1 MKGQFWKSDW
11 FLGLVISLIFLSASG
26 TGLLQGMER
35 SAYDWG
41 VRGAEAS
48 PSDRVAVIA
57 IDDDSIANLGR
68 WPWPRDRH
76 AEMIER
82 LAEGGADAIGYT
94 VLFLEPQL
102 DPGLEYIRDILGF
115 YEDRSIGA
123 LAGFIDDPRTSSRAQ
138 ERLNSLERRLQRAET
153 ELDNDARLA
162 QALET
167 AGNVVLGMP
176 FRLGRPIGK
185 PDEQL
190 PDYLRRHTLENIVPT
205 TNSPAYVGLPAIAAL
220 PPIKRLGAPASGIGH
235 LNFNPDV
242 DGGVRSE
249 ALVIDY
255 YGEYYPALSLMLA
268 ARGLNLD
275 VGDIIVEPGRGVRVG
290 GLDIGTDRAL
300 QMSTFF
306 YDERADGRPAFPVD
320 SFYDVISGRIPADK
334 YRGKVVLVGAT
345 ASGIGDAQVT
355 PISASTAPALTL
367 AHAVSS
373 ILEQDF
379 FTKPEWATWARLGA
393 FALIALYLIL
403 LAPRLRGGI
412 AAIVAVVL
420 TVALL
425 ASEYVLLAGQQLWVE
440 LATPTL
446 LLVVG
451 YTLLMTKRFLA
462 TERGKLKSDAESAE
476 SNRML
481 GLSFQSQ
488 GQLDT
493 AFEKYRKCPL
503 DDTMME
509 VLYNLALD
517 FERKRQFNKASN
529 VYEYM
534 AKHDPKYRD
543 LETRR
548 KRSKAMEETVV
559 LGGGGGGGA
568 EGTLVLEGGGV
579 EKPKLGRYDVEKE
592 LGKGAMGVVYLGRDP
607 KINRVVAIKTMAL
620 SQEFEPDELED
631 VKERFF
637 REAETA
643 GRLNHPNI
651 VTIYDAG
658 EEHDLAYIAMEFLSG
673 KDLTPYTKPDALL
686 PPEKVLKMIADSA
699 DALAYAH
706 DNNVVHRDIKPGNI
720 MFDAETDKLKITD
733 FGIARITDSSKT
745 KTGMVLGTPSYM
757 SPEQL
762 AGKKVDG
769 RSDLFSLGVMLYQM
783 VTGKLPFTA
792 DSMATLMYKIANE
805 EQVPVRQVRDDLS
818 ECIEQT
824 IERAMQ
830 KDPDARYQDGRE
842 MASDIRECLKAG
854 GATS

>member
-1 MKGQFWKSDW
+1 MKRQFWKSDA
-11 FLGLVISLIFLSASG
+11 FLGLVLTLLVLGASG
-26 TGLLQGMER
+26 TALLQGLER
-35 SAYDWG
+35 FAYDIG
-41 VRGAEAS
+41 VRGAQAT
-48 PSDRVAVIA
+48 PSERVAVIA

-76 AEMIER
+76 AQMIDR
-82 LAEGGADAIGYT
+82 LADGGADAIGYT

-102 DPGLEYIRDILGF
+102 DPGLEYIREILGY
-115 YEDRSIGA
+115 YEDESIGA
-123 LAGFIDDPRTSSRAQ
+123 LPGLIDQPVDSQRAAR
-138 ERLNSLERRLQRAET
+138 RLDGLERRLRRAET

-162 QALET
+162 ESLRN

-176 FRLGRPIGK
+176 FRLGRPVGK
-185 PDEQL
+185 PNQAL
-190 PDYLRRHTLENIVPT
+190 PSYVRENAIENVAARVDTP
-205 TNSPAYVGLPAIAAL
+205 PFVGLPAVAGL
-220 PPIKRLGAPASGIGH
+220 PPIERLGEPAAGVGH

-242 DGGVRSE
+242 DGSVRSE
-249 ALVIDY
+249 ALVIDH
-255 YGEYYPALSLMLA
+255 YGEYYPSVSLLLA
-268 ARGLNLD
+268 ARGLNLG
-275 VGDIIVEPGRGVRVG
+275 VEDIVLDPGRGVRLG
-290 GLDIGTDRAL
+290 GLSIGTDRAL
-300 QMSTFF
+300 QMNTFY
-306 YDERADGRPAFPVD
+306 YDDRPGGDAPFAVD
-320 SFYDVISGRIPADK
+320 SFYDVISGRIPATK
-334 YRGKVVLVGAT
+334 YAGKIVLVGAT
-345 ASGIGDAQVT
+345 AAGIGDAQVT
-355 PISASTAPALTL
+355 PVSASTAPALTL

-379 FTKPEWATWARLGA
+379 FIQPDWATWARLGA
-393 FALIALYLIL
+393 FGVIALYLIL
-403 LAPRLRGGI
+403 VAPRLRGGI
-412 AAIVAVVL
+412 AAIVAVLLAAGLVA
-420 TVALL
+420 TEYALL
-425 ASEYVLLAGQQLWVE
+425 ATEQLWVP

-446 LLVVG
+446 LLLIG

-503 DDTMME
+503 DESMME

-517 FERKRQFNKASN
+517 YERKRQFNKAGN
-529 VYEYM
+529 VYDYM
-534 AKHDPKYRD
+534 ASHDPKYRD
-543 LETRR
+543 IETRR
-548 KRSKAMEETVV
+548 QRSKAMEDTVM
-559 LGGGGGGGA
+559 LGGGGGGSGA
-568 EGTLVLEGGGV
+568 AGTLVLEGGGV

-592 LGKGAMGVVYLGRDP
+592 LGKGAMGVVYQGRDP

-620 SQEFEPDELED
+620 SQEFEADELED
-631 VKERFF
+631 VKQRFF

-673 KDLTPYTKPDALL
+673 RDLTPYTKPNQLL
-686 PPEKVLKMIADSA
+686 EIDKVLTMIADSA

-706 DNNVVHRDIKPGNI
+706 ENNVVHRDIKPGNI
-720 MFDAETDKLKITD
+720 MFDADSGKLKITD

-769 RSDLFSLGVMLYQM
+769 RSDLFSLGVMMYQM
-783 VTGKLPFTA
+783 VSGQLPFTA

-805 EQVPVRQVRDDLS
+805 TQPPIRELRSDLP
-818 ECIEQT
+818 ECVERI

-830 KDPDARYQDGRE
+830 KEPDARYQDGRE
-842 MASDIRECLKAG
+842 MAADIRKCLQTIG
-854 GATS
+854 GA